1 MFDGNERII
10 LSVIVFVYFILLI
23 LLALYI
29 NRKTKTYEDYNVA
42 GRTVSFFPLI
52 LTFIGTGVGGSTL
65 LGYMEN
71 GYSLGM
77 GQQWIHITMFTCVI
91 IFALFVLN
99 RVRSLG
105 ETYKMVTIGDY
116 TAMRYGEKARIPT
129 VISILFS
136 YCAMTGM
143 QFVAI
148 ATILNVTL
156 GLDVTIGIIIGW
168 ILLTLKTYFGGL
180 KTVIWQD
187 TFHGIILVLG
197 VVLLFA
203 SVLIAAGG
211 WGSIAD
217 RAASAGEGDML
228 SVMNITPGE
237 IMIYLLTLAV
247 FQFVRQD
254 LWQRVWAADSIKIA
268 GSGYIISMI
277 VAVTIGAVAVAIGVL
292 SRYGLELGNIDPV
305 LVYYGVVGEV
315 FPFPLVVF
323 MIVVLLAAV
332 ISSADSFLLA
342 GSSSLVNDIIRPN
355 FSHHGDKMM
364 LLWSRLSVLIIS
376 VIALVL
382 ALTIP
387 GLVNLM
393 VTGTAMTVSGLFA
406 PVIFGMFWKK
416 VTTAAGL
423 ASMWSGLIIAVLWQ
437 IAGHPFGLHPIFI
450 GLPVSVIIL
459 LAVTFITN
467 GKETAKA

>member
-1 MFDGNERII
+1 M
-10 LSVIVFVYFILLI
+10 
-23 LLALYI
+23 
-29 NRKTKTYEDYNVA
+29 
-42 GRTVSFFPLI
+42 
-52 LTFIGTGVGGSTL
+52 
-65 LGYMEN
+65 
-71 GYSLGM
+71 
-77 GQQWIHITMFTCVI
+77 
-91 IFALFVLN
+91 
-99 RVRSLG
+99 
-105 ETYKMVTIGDY
+105 
-116 TAMRYGEKARIPT
+116 
-129 VISILFS
+129 
-136 YCAMTGM
+136 
-143 QFVAI
+143 
-148 ATILNVTL
+148 
-156 GLDVTIGIIIGW
+156 
-168 ILLTLKTYFGGL
+168 
-180 KTVIWQD
+180 
-187 TFHGIILVLG
+187 LG

-416 VTTAAGL
+416 VTQAAGL

-467 GKETAKA
+467 GKETVKA